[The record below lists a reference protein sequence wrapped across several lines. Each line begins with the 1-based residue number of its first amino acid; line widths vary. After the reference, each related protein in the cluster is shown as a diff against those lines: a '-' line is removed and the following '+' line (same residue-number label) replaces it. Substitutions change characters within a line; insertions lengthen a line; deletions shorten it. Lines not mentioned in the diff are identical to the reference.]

1 MKNLRLFSVLIAFIL
16 TTGTMQSQNISISDV
31 SHSADA
37 SAVLDVYSTS
47 LGMLL
52 PRLTTT
58 ARTGISSPATGLTVY
73 DTNTNSYW
81 FYDGSAWTELSYG
94 NLWTRDAVNTLT
106 HLSNLGDE
114 VVIGSNT
121 NPSNFRFYVYGATP
135 QISRFDGKVE
145 FFNLA
150 AGTMLAEIDKL
161 GAANDGIMNLYDGTG
176 VQKISLYTAGKSF
189 FNGGFLGVGT
199 SNPQSLFHVRDNA
212 GTVAPQ
218 VQIHNNSAVAAG
230 NTSVNYKTTALNL
243 DYSEGIDNVE
253 SSFKLCN
260 TPALVTPSAQSD
272 ASTMYRAFNSGIID
286 FNNQSRARAFQKQN
300 PQIPFIP
307 GAGQVIPMAIWTPV
321 DFDLI
326 SYDEQNEFT
335 PAVTPPYSG
344 GGGPAAAFFTATEE
358 GYYQVNAR
366 TDFWLKDP
374 ETGEYVTNPNF
385 LGFVSI
391 AIAVTNVQGG
401 TMMYAQGN
409 KLQGADNAP
418 MGNWNCLENNLAP
431 NVSDVIY
438 LHQGEKISI
447 WVWQDLWANGLP
459 LRVGPFNYNGLF
471 APMPSQTY
479 VSVHK
484 SS

>member
-1 MKNLRLFSVLIAFIL
+1 MRNLKLFSAAIAIL
-16 TTGTMQSQNISISDV
+16 LVTGTMQSQNIAISDV

-47 LGMLL
+47 LGVLL
-52 PRLTTT
+52 PRLTTS
-58 ARTGISSPATGLTVY
+58 ARTGIASPATGLTVY
-73 DTNTNSYW
+73 DTDTDSYW
-81 FYDGSAWTELSYG
+81 FYDGSAWTEISYG
-94 NLWTRDAVNTLT
+94 NLWKRDAVNTLT
-106 HLSNLGDE
+106 YLSNTGDE
-114 VVIGSNT
+114 VVIGST
-121 NPSNFRFYVYGATP
+121 SNPSNFKFYVYGASP

-145 FFNLA
+145 FFNV
-150 AGTMLAEIDKL
+150 AGGNMLAEIDKL
-161 GAANDGIMNLYDGTG
+161 GAANNGIMNLYDGAG
-176 VQKISLYTAGKSF
+176 LQQISLYSAGKSF
-189 FNGGFLGVGT
+189 FNGGYFGIGT
-199 SNPQSLFHVRDNA
+199 GNPLSLLHVRDNA
-212 GTVAPQ
+212 GTVAAQ

-230 NTSVNYKTTALNL
+230 NTSLNYKTSGLGL

-260 TPALVTPSAQSD
+260 TASLVSPSSQGD
-272 ASTMYRAFNSGIID
+272 ASTMYRAFNNGIID

-300 PQIPFIP
+300 PQVQWP
-307 GAGQVIPMAIWTPV
+307 GAGQVIPLAIWTPV

-335 PAVTPPYSG
+335 LAITPPYSG
-344 GGGPAAAFFTATEE
+344 GGGPAAAFFTATED

-374 ETGEYVTNPNF
+374 QTGEYVTNPNF
-385 LGFVSI
+385 PGFVSI
-391 AIAVTNVQGG
+391 AIAVTNLQGA
-401 TMMYAQGN
+401 TSMYAQGN

-418 MGNWNCLENNLAP
+418 MGNWNSLENNLAP
-431 NVSDVIY
+431 NVSDVIF
-438 LHQGEKISI
+438 LHKGEKVSI
-447 WVWQDLWANGLP
+447 WVWQDLWWNGLP
-459 LRVGPFNYNGLF
+459 LRVGPFNCNGLF